1 MDVSSVRI
9 ETPLHEMR
17 IGAMHRGSGPR
28 DAGPR
33 EWDNF
38 DEHLVQRAINRG
50 AHLVRG
56 RVDGVDAASGRPV
69 LVLRGGRRETYDLLA
84 VAAGVNASVLKA
96 FEAAGIGY
104 RSSGVTK
111 TFIREYQLGRDE
123 IGRVLWTIALERSP
137 LAFRSAG

>member
-69 LVLRGGRRETYDLLA
+69 LVRRGGRRETYDLLA